1 MLNFQKVANLNRK
14 KNFWIS
20 FTLAILA
27 LAAGSWG
34 VIQVIIYGNHGSLT
48 SYVPWGLWVGVY
60 VYLVWLEVGMILSFF
75 ICRRFLKVEGIKH
88 LGPVVML
95 AAISALLGALFAI
108 GMDLGHPFRFWK
120 AYFQPQLG
128 SLMTWMIWL
137 HTLYL
142 FILVGELWAYK
153 RGREFVDKYEIYLNF
168 LTYISIP
175 FGVLLIAVI
184 GGLFGVVAAR
194 PFWNASVLPLMF
206 FIASLI
212 AGLGLLTVLHLL
224 FSPRRGTEQYV
235 ETAQT
240 LGRLFLGAMLIGA
253 IASLANGLV
262 IAYPNVP
269 AYAEGLRMVLFGP
282 FWWTIWIIHLGF
294 GLLIP
299 VVLLAFFRKN
309 LTAIAI
315 ATGFYVLAFTMVPV
329 NIIIPGLAYPMPAME
344 GLREAFHHTKLSF
357 GYTPSIVEWL
367 VVLFAVGFS
376 LFIFSIGYRYI
387 IEPYFIEHQH
397 EFLPKVKQ

>member
-1 MLNFQKVANLNRK
+1 
-14 KNFWIS
+14 
-20 FTLAILA
+20 
-27 LAAGSWG
+27 
-34 VIQVIIYGNHGSLT
+34 
-48 SYVPWGLWVGVY
+48 
-60 VYLVWLEVGMILSFF
+60 
-75 ICRRFLKVEGIKH
+75 
-88 LGPVVML
+88 
-95 AAISALLGALFAI
+95 
-108 GMDLGHPFRFWK
+108 PFRFWK
-120 AYFQPQLG
+120 AYFQPQYG

-153 RGREFVDKYEIYLNF
+153 KGREFVDKWEIYLNF

-175 FGVLLIAVI
+175 FGIMLIAVI

-224 FSPRRGTEQYV
+224 FSPRRGTPQYR
-235 ETAQT
+235 ETAQIMA
-240 LGRLFLGAMLIGA
+240 RLFLGAMIIGA

-282 FWWTIWIIHLGF
+282 FWWTIWIVHLGF
-294 GLLIP
+294 GLLVP
-299 VVLLAFFRKN
+299 VLLLTFYRKN
-309 LTAIAI
+309 LIAI
-315 ATGFYVLAFTMVPV
+315 FTAAFSYVLAFTMVPV

-344 GLREAFHHTKLSF
+344 GLREAFFHVKLSF
-357 GYTPSIVEWL
+357 DYVPSSVEWL
-367 VVLFAVGFS
+367 VVIFAIGLS
-376 LFIFSIGYRYI
+376 LFIFSLGYKFI
-387 IEPYFIEHQH
+387 I
-397 EFLPKVKQ
+397 